1 MSGGP
6 VVPRAVRSAGD
17 DGTDAQR
24 PTISTVDS
32 LCYSSE
38 HASTVVGARVPDDTC
53 ERCPEVHRNTARS
66 HRRPLGHLGESMRER
81 LVGELLTDSDFR
93 VALAAL
99 SFPGGSRVGV
109 LGASMGGAAVDWVA
123 LLSEVLAAA
132 RRDVALVD
140 HCTIGCTTAEAL
152 VALPGLLSQ
161 RPEHI
166 LIMLGIDDACRHGA
180 ASGVLRVSMAET
192 HRNLSALRAMAQ
204 DEAQVGTT
212 LITPPPAV
220 PRLERITH
228 SYWLAED
235 LSSVANIVKSI
246 DPEAICLRTG
256 APPGPDYWLADGV
269 HPSEIGHVDIVRRI
283 VTHFARPHQPEG
295 RCRTRRDTR
304 SSPPLR
310 AEMSATDTPTAASR
324 G

>member
-1 MSGGP
+1 MTGGP
-6 VVPRAVRSAGD
+6 VVPRAVRPARD

-24 PTISTVDS
+24 PTASTVDS
-32 LCYSSE
+32 LC
-38 HASTVVGARVPDDTC
+38 
-53 ERCPEVHRNTARS
+53 HRNTARS
-66 HRRPLGHLGESMRER
+66 HHRLLGRLGESMRER
-81 LVGELLTDSDFR
+81 LVEELLADSDFR

-99 SFPGGSRVGV
+99 CLPGGSRVGV

-123 LLSEVLAAA
+123 LLSDVFAAA
-132 RRDVALVD
+132 RPDVELVD

-161 RPEHI
+161 RPDHI
-166 LIMLGIDDACRHGA
+166 LIMLGVDDACRHGA

-204 DEAQVGTT
+204 VEAHVGTT
-212 LITPPPAV
+212 LITPPPAH
-220 PRLERITH
+220 PRHERITD

-235 LSSVANIVKSI
+235 LSSVVNIVKSI

-256 APPGPDYWLADGV
+256 MPPCPDYWLGDGV
-269 HPSEIGHVDIVRRI
+269 HPSEVGHIDIVRRI
-283 VTHFARPHQPEG
+283 VTHFGRLHQPEG
-295 RCRTRRDTR
+295 NGRTRRDAAAR
-304 SSPPLR
+304 QPLR
-310 AEMSATDTPTAASR
+310 GEMLATDPPTAASR